1 MISAPLSGV
10 VRGDPLWRTLGLP
23 ALAGLLIAAALTAE
37 LLWARGL
44 SLRWAAPMLRGEA
57 PPLLMLMMVPLL
69 GLAVLSVS
77 LLRGWWPARDDAPI
91 ALLLVATQCVGFSLA
106 NIEPL
111 KLCLLLVC
119 AGWLADALMNNR
131 PVRLYPPFL
140 MAWLIILAFAFAS
153 VVNGLVSS
161 LVAQYTIVAK
171 FLMFFIVPNLIR
183 SPATLLFALRLVVGL
198 GVASSVLAII
208 QEALFYYFNL
218 PLSLDDN
225 ATKYWF
231 KDTPFGWMI
240 RATAFHPT
248 AQNLSHWLLMA
259 FAILLL
265 GPFTRL
271 HRVLGCAL
279 IALGIFFTFTGNGL
293 VVLALICFAAPI
305 VHRPRFLIHYLAS
318 LSLVGLVTY
327 QLGVMEWVYEKY
339 LLPISGKSAEDRISL
354 LQTGLEVI
362 ERHPLVGMG
371 LNNFGRVSPQPVH
384 NAYMQMITEIG
395 LVPGVVLCLIFLFI
409 MARLLIGVAHTR
421 PGSLQQAGKGV
432 LLAFVALLVHFM
444 FEPFI
449 NSLVSWCVVG
459 LAEAAALLLYMQSAN
474 KQAAS
479 DPPKSTTAALRT
491 AP

>member
-1 MISAPLSGV
+1 VNTAHFSSV

-23 ALAGLLIAAALTAE
+23 LFIGFLIAAALTAE
-37 LLWARGL
+37 LFWARGL

-57 PPLLMLMMVPLL
+57 PPVLMLLLVPLL

-77 LLRGWWPARDDAPI
+77 WMRGWWPTRANAPI
-91 ALLLVATQCVGFSLA
+91 ALLLIATQCVGFSLA

-111 KLCLLLVC
+111 KICLLIVC

-140 MAWLIILAFAFAS
+140 MAWLVMLAFAFAS

-161 LVAQYTIVAK
+161 LVAQYTIAAK

-183 SPATLLFALRLVVGL
+183 SPTTLLFALRLVVGL
-198 GVASSVLAII
+198 GIASSVLALM
-208 QEALFYYFNL
+208 QEALFYFFNL

-231 KDTPFGWMI
+231 KDTPLGWMI

-265 GPFTRL
+265 GPFTLMHRL
-271 HRVLGCAL
+271 VGGAL
-279 IALGIFFTFTGNGL
+279 MVLGIFFTFTGNGL
-293 VVLALICFAAPI
+293 VVMALICFAAPI
-305 VHRPRFLIHYLAS
+305 VHKPRFLIHYLAI

-339 LLPISGKSAEDRISL
+339 LLPISGKSAEDRIGL
-354 LQTGLEVI
+354 LQMGLEVI
-362 ERHPLVGMG
+362 ERHPVVGMG

-384 NAYMQMITEIG
+384 NAYMQMVTEIG
-395 LVPGVVLCLIFLFI
+395 VVPGVVLCLIFLFI
-409 MARLLIGVAHTR
+409 VARLLIGVAHTR
-421 PGSLQQAGKGV
+421 PGPLQQAGKGV
-432 LLAFVALLVHFM
+432 LLAFLALLVHFM

-449 NSLVSWCVVG
+449 NSLVSWCVIG
-459 LAEAAALLLYMQSAN
+459 LAEATALLLYMRFAKDQPVNHPPYLSA
-474 KQAAS
+474 
-479 DPPKSTTAALRT
+479 AALRT